1 MTSNI
6 VQRGLLAGV
15 FGAVVT
21 LHGPRAAH
29 ADEREQCISSAE
41 SAQALRDE
49 GKYRRAREQML
60 VCARETCPGTVKRD
74 CVQWLTEL
82 DRDAPSVVVVAK
94 DGDRDIA
101 DVKVYLDGALVA
113 ERLDGR
119 PISMDLGEHT
129 FRLVRG
135 ETVKEERVLIGA
147 GQKSRNIAVN
157 FGAATKSGQNAA
169 GVPGADVRREPGS
182 IVPAIVVGSLG
193 VVAIGTAIVF
203 GLQGKSDVDDLQ
215 KCKPRCAESDVDSAR
230 TKLIVSDIATGVGVV
245 ALGVAAYMLLT
256 RPKGDD
262 GAKADLGPARRFR
275 FDAATTPGGA
285 AAAVT
290 ASF

>member
-6 VQRGLLAGV
+6 VQRGFLAGV
-15 FGAVVT
+15 FGAAVT
-21 LHGPRAAH
+21 LLGPRAAR

-49 GKYRRAREQML
+49 GKFRRAREQML
-60 VCARETCPGTVKRD
+60 VCARDTCPGTIKRD

-82 DRDAPSVVVVAK
+82 DRDAPSIVVVAK

-101 DVKVYLDGALVA
+101 DVKVYLDGLLVA
-113 ERLDGR
+113 DRLDGR
-119 PISMDLGEHT
+119 PIAVDLGEHT
-129 FRLVRG
+129 IKFDRG
-135 ETVKEERVLIGA
+135 GTVKEERVLLGA

-157 FGAATKSGQNAA
+157 FGAAKSGQ
-169 GVPGADVRREPGS
+169 GADVETKREPGS
-182 IVPAIVVGSLG
+182 LVPAIVVGSLG
-193 VVAIGTAIVF
+193 LVAIGTAVAF
-203 GLQGKSDVDDLQ
+203 GLQGKGEVDDLQ

-245 ALGVAAYMLLT
+245 ALGVAAYMLLA

-262 GAKADLGPARRFR
+262 AAKVKVGAAKHWH
-275 FDAATTPGGA
+275 FDAAPTLGGA
-285 AAAVT
+285 SAGLS

>member
-1 MTSNI
+1 MRSNI
-6 VQRGLLAGV
+6 VQRGVIGGV
-15 FGAVVT
+15 IGAVVM

-60 VCARETCPGTVKRD
+60 VCARDTCPGTVKRD
-74 CVQWLTEL
+74 CVQWLSEL

-94 DGDRDIA
+94 DGDKDIA
-101 DVKVYLDGALVA
+101 DVKVYLDGVLVA
-113 ERLDGR
+113 DRLDGR
-119 PISMDLGEHT
+119 PIAVDLGEHT
-129 FRLVRG
+129 LKFDRG
-135 ETVKEERVLIGA
+135 GSVKEERVLLGA

-157 FGAATKSGQNAA
+157 FGAAKGGPA
-169 GVPGADVRREPGS
+169 ADVDVDVKQEPGS
-182 IVPAIVVGSLG
+182 LVPAIVVGSLG
-193 VVAIGTAIVF
+193 IIAIGTAVVV

-215 KCKPRCAESDVDSAR
+215 QCKPRCSESSVDSAR
-230 TKLIVSDIATGVGVV
+230 TKLIISDIATGVGVV

-256 RPKGDD
+256 RPKGDVSPKAKV
-262 GAKADLGPARRFR
+262 GAAQHWR
-275 FDAATTPGGA
+275 FDAAPTLGGA
-285 AAAVT
+285 AAGLS